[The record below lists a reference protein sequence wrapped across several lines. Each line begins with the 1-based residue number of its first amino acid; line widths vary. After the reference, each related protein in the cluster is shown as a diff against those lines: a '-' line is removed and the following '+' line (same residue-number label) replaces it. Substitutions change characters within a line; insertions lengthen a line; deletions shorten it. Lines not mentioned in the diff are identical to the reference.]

1 MVTNKM
7 ATLMDIGL
15 LYYFLPLIT
24 FLFVFALVYAVL
36 DKTKI
41 LGENVSLNFVAA
53 LTIALLTLFVGRITN
68 LIQFIVPWFVFLFVF
83 FGLMFVGLMFL
94 GIKEETIWSNLSI
107 WTVIIIGFFLL
118 LLGIVQVYGDVL
130 SPYVS
135 TNATKTIA
143 SETMRTLFHP
153 RVLAALFIL
162 LVAALTIRFL
172 VPRVEEK

>member
-1 MVTNKM
+1 LVKNKM
-7 ATLMDIGL
+7 ATIMDIGL

-36 DKTKI
+36 DKTKM

-83 FGLMFVGLMFL
+83 FGLLFVGLMFL
-94 GIKEETIWSNLSI
+94 GIKEETIWRNLSI
-107 WTVIIIGFFLL
+107 WTVIIMSFFLL
-118 LLGIVQVYGDVL
+118 LLGIIQVYGDVL
-130 SPYVS
+130 SPYVGN
-135 TNATKTIA
+135 NATKTIA
-143 SETMRTLFHP
+143 GETMKTLFHP

>member
-1 MVTNKM
+1 MVKNKM
-7 ATLMDIGL
+7 ATLMDVGL

-36 DKTKI
+36 DKTKM

-83 FGLMFVGLMFL
+83 FGLLFVGLMFL
-94 GIKEETIWSNLSI
+94 GIKEETIWRNLSI
-107 WTVIIIGFFLL
+107 WTVIIMGFFLL
-118 LLGIVQVYGDVL
+118 LLGIIQVYGDVL
-130 SPYVS
+130 SPYVG

-143 SETMRTLFHP
+143 GETMRTLFHP